1 MTLWGKKRRRKKAL
15 WKCGDG
21 PYKYGRELRAA
32 RRTGAVGLRFSSVSL
47 VCDRQRFFAE
57 LLVMRVLSR
66 LALVLKDAR
75 TQSFLRD
82 VLCEFVGTALFL
94 FAGLASVVLWQG
106 APGSE
111 GAPGPDPSPVAAAA
125 GGWGGPSPAFLSACL
140 PDPLRVGLAF
150 GTALAL
156 VSLCLGPA
164 TSGGVHLNPAVT
176 LAMVV
181 GLRATPWRAVLYVG
195 AQLLGALC
203 ACTLLRGLKP
213 TPLPGPMGLN
223 ELGPGVCPYQALS
236 VEAAVTFLL
245 VLCVAVAARPKSP
258 LGRLG
263 PAAVGLSVV
272 LGHLVAVYWAG
283 PCAGAVLAVA
293 VHDLL
298 LHPRWGCP
306 GDWLAE
312 LREVFL
318 TGQRQPARG
327 PERAGE

>member
-1 MTLWGKKRRRKKAL
+1 MLQRAKQGN
-15 WKCGDG
+15 
-21 PYKYGRELRAA
+21 GRVAK
-32 RRTGAVGLRFSSVSL
+32 
-47 VCDRQRFFAE
+47 E

-75 TQSFLRD
+75 TLSFLRD

-106 APGSE
+106 GPVSE
-111 GAPGPDPSPVAAAA
+111 GAPGPDPSPAAA
-125 GGWGGPSPAFLSACL
+125 GGGGGPSPAFLSACL

-176 LAMVV
+176 LATVV
-181 GLRATPWRAVLYVG
+181 GLRATPWRAILYVG

-272 LGHLVAVYWAG
+272 LGHLVAMGLTGCGMNPARSFGPAVMAQDFHNHWVYWAG

-327 PERAGE
+327 AERAGE

>member
-1 MTLWGKKRRRKKAL
+1 
-15 WKCGDG
+15 
-21 PYKYGRELRAA
+21 
-32 RRTGAVGLRFSSVSL
+32 
-47 VCDRQRFFAE
+47 
-57 LLVMRVLSR
+57 MRVLSR

-75 TQSFLRD
+75 TLSFLRD

-111 GAPGPDPSPVAAAA
+111 GAPVPTRRRRRLGGVRPGVPLRVPPRPAPRRPRLRDRPRPRLAVPGAGHLRRGPPQPRGHPGDGRRAAA
-125 GGWGGPSPAFLSACL
+125 GDPGGPS
-140 PDPLRVGLAF
+140 
-150 GTALAL
+150 
-156 VSLCLGPA
+156 
-164 TSGGVHLNPAVT
+164 
-176 LAMVV
+176 
-181 GLRATPWRAVLYVG
+181 LYVG

-258 LGRLG
+258 FGRLG

-272 LGHLVAVYWAG
+272 LGHLVAMGLTGCGMNPARSFGPAVMAQDFHNHWVYWAG

-306 GDWLAE
+306 A
-312 LREVFL
+312 
-318 TGQRQPARG
+318 TGWRS
-327 PERAGE
+327 